1 MAERGGR
8 EGQRLG
14 NYHLVRL
21 LGHGGFADVYLAEHL
36 YLKTPAAIK
45 LLRMKVVS
53 TQVREEF
60 LKEAQTIA
68 GLNHPHIVRTLDF
81 GVEKKTPFLVMDYAP
96 NGTLRQRYAPGARL
110 PLPTTLSYVRQVA
123 DALHYAHEEKVIHR
137 DIKPENMLVGRR
149 DEVLLSDFG
158 IALLA
163 QTSRQSSTEEVA
175 GTVGYMAPEQIEGR
189 PVPASDQYA
198 LGVVVYE
205 WLCGELPFRGT
216 FKEVCTQHLFVAPP
230 SLHEKL
236 PLLSANIEQVVMK
249 ALAKEP
255 QQRFADVRAF
265 ADALEEASHTQTPLP
280 VLPPQETSTSS
291 HFLPPTVLVTPT
303 KYDLPQT
310 ERVIPAA
317 PVSQPS
323 QVQKTVAAPTSTP
336 RPLPLFKR
344 LKYVLNIGLVAG
356 IMSALFHIVIVLL
369 YAPVFQRATQEIV
382 SNRLTVN
389 TALAL
394 VGVQGLKGFL
404 SLLIFFLA
412 GFAAGKMAEQRG
424 LGFLAGII
432 GGALLFGLM
441 LVASYIPSYP
451 DHITIGRVSIFGN
464 SATVSLLL
472 LMVWM
477 VGGGLIC
484 LLGAWLATKSGT
496 R

>member
-21 LGHGGFADVYLAEHL
+21 IGHGGFADVYLAEHL

-53 TQVREEF
+53 TQVQEEF

-68 GLNHPHIVRTLDF
+68 RLNHPHIVRTLDF

-96 NGTLRQRYAPGARL
+96 NGTLRQRYAPGTRL
-110 PLPTTLSYVRQVA
+110 PLPTILSYMRQVA
-123 DALHYAHEEKVIHR
+123 DALHYAHEAKIIHR

-158 IALLA
+158 IALIA
-163 QTSRQSSTEEVA
+163 QTSRQSSEEVA
-175 GTVGYMAPEQIEGR
+175 GTAGYMAPEQIEGR
-189 PVPASDQYA
+189 PLPASDQYA

-230 SLHEKL
+230 SLREKV
-236 PLLSANIEQVVMK
+236 PLLSADVEQVVMK

-255 QQRFADVRAF
+255 QQRFVHVRAF

-280 VLPPQETSTSS
+280 VLPPQEASTSS
-291 HFLPPTVLVTPT
+291 HFLPPTVLVNPT

-310 ERVIPAA
+310 ERIIPAA
-317 PVSQPS
+317 TVSQPS
-323 QVQKTVAAPTSTP
+323 QVQKTVAAPTSTT
-336 RPLPLFKR
+336 RSQPLLKR

-356 IMSALFHIVIVLL
+356 IMSALFHIGIVLL

-394 VGVQGLKGFL
+394 VGVQGLKVFL
-404 SLLIFFLA
+404 SLFIFFPA
-412 GFAAGKMAEQRG
+412 GFAAGKMVERRG
-424 LGFLAGII
+424 SGFLAGVI

-441 LVASYIPSYP
+441 FLASTIPSYP
-451 DHITIGRVSIFGN
+451 DHITIARN
-464 SATVSLLL
+464 SAALSLLL
-472 LMVWM
+472 LVIWM

-484 LLGAWLATKSGT
+484 LLGAWLAT
-496 R
+496 